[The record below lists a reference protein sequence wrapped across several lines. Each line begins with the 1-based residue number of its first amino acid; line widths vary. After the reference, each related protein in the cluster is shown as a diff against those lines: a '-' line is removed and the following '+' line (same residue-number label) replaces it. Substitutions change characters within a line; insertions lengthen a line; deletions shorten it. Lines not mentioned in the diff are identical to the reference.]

1 VGGRP
6 AVATR
11 SAEFHIKPLALAPD
25 PVTVA
30 VEVVRVGVG
39 HVPEHSELPIG
50 NVSTVE
56 VRRRWGDALVGI
68 RRRALSALGR
78 RGRRRRPG
86 LRQAGK
92 AKNGMQL
99 DSVPS
104 DTRLPVQEVELRIED
119 VEMHEQGRWGL
130 IHVRRSWDKHEGYV
144 EPKSA
149 AAARTIPIPEQ
160 LYEILDEH
168 LLRLDRTE
176 GLIFG
181 RTAETPFTYSGVR
194 ARAARVLED
203 AGFEPADFQM
213 HEARH
218 SYRTFLAAAG
228 IPRDRRDR
236 YLGHTDG
243 SVGGRY
249 EHQLE
254 HQYLDD
260 ARTLGE
266 YLARADTPA
275 RIEELGEIEIQDEV
289 RDTRAT
295 VRDAP

>member
-1 VGGRP
+1 
-6 AVATR
+6 
-11 SAEFHIKPLALAPD
+11 
-25 PVTVA
+25 
-30 VEVVRVGVG
+30 
-39 HVPEHSELPIG
+39 
-50 NVSTVE
+50 
-56 VRRRWGDALVGI
+56 
-68 RRRALSALGR
+68 
-78 RGRRRRPG
+78 
-86 LRQAGK
+86 
-92 AKNGMQL
+92 MQL

-236 YLGHTDG
+236 YLGHADG

-266 YLARADTPA
+266 YLAPIHRLGSKSWAKSRSKTKCATPA
-275 RIEELGEIEIQDEV
+275 RQCATLHSGLYRLQGVRREAPEGASLVLGNPS
-289 RDTRAT
+289 
-295 VRDAP
+295 DAGISNN